1 MARGLLLQSVYG
13 IFGGQPRKLIAG
25 TPVCDGTGC
34 LLEMSTLAPRTTPI
48 SFKDRIRQPSRH
60 RRVATVFHPERRK

>member
-34 LLEMSTLAPRTTPI
+34 LPGDVNIGSAYNANLVQGSNTPTVTTPTGCD
-48 SFKDRIRQPSRH
+48 SVSP
-60 RRVATVFHPERRK
+60 